1 MGRAKIKAPSTLFL
15 PCQAKWIKDQSRM
28 KIAEKARQI
37 GFTWCSSY
45 ADMTGTARANN
56 HIDTWITSRDAL
68 QAKLYIQDCLNWSH
82 IYGLAAKA
90 AGEQVLLDEGG
101 KKQSAQVL
109 RCANGQAIYS
119 LSSNGDAQAGKRGNR
134 RADEFALNPDN
145 RHLYGIM
152 YPGITWAGNLWI
164 WSTHRGSQNYFN
176 QLIQEIREGGNPKGF
191 SLHRITLE
199 DALNEGLLDKLQ
211 QKWPQD
217 DPRQEYDETD
227 YFNAVRRECADE
239 ETFLQEYMCIPSD
252 DAGAFI
258 SYDLIDASVYPAGT
272 AWEEEL
278 NPAAHYVLGGD
289 IGRVHDLTVLW
300 LLQVEGK
307 SRRTVRIIEL
317 ANMPFSEQAAV
328 IDKYAAMPWVKRVCL
343 DATGIGRQL
352 AEDARR
358 RHGGKVEEV
367 QFTAG
372 VKEDLAITL
381 RRCMEDGEFRMPN
394 KPELIS
400 DFRSIRKET
409 TSAGNVRYVGERTS
423 NGHADR
429 FWAAALAI
437 HAAKEHGTCSPRRW
451 AATGRTWQR
460 WKGAFRR

>member
-1 MGRAKIKAPSTLFL
+1 MGRAKIKAPDTLFL

-28 KIAEKARQI
+28 KIGEKARQI

-45 ADMTGTARANN
+45 ADMKDTARENN
-56 HIDTWITSRDAL
+56 HIDTWITSRDTL
-68 QAKLYIQDCLNWSH
+68 QAKLYIQDCLNWAK
-82 IYGLAAKA
+82 IFGLVAKDM
-90 AGEQVLLDEGG
+90 GEQVLLDEGG

-109 RCANGQAIYS
+109 RCANEQVIYS

-211 QKWPQD
+211 QKWPKD

-227 YFNAVRRECADE
+227 YFNAVRRECPDE

-258 SYDLIDASVYPAGT
+258 GYDLIDASVYPAGT

-278 NPAAHYVLGGD
+278 NPAAHYALGGD

-300 LLQVEGK
+300 LL
-307 SRRTVRIIEL
+307 
-317 ANMPFSEQAAV
+317 
-328 IDKYAAMPWVKRVCL
+328 
-343 DATGIGRQL
+343 
-352 AEDARR
+352 
-358 RHGGKVEEV
+358 KV
-367 QFTAG
+367 
-372 VKEDLAITL
+372 
-381 RRCMEDGEFRMPN
+381 
-394 KPELIS
+394 
-400 DFRSIRKET
+400 
-409 TSAGNVRYVGERTS
+409 
-423 NGHADR
+423 
-429 FWAAALAI
+429 
-437 HAAKEHGTCSPRRW
+437 
-451 AATGRTWQR
+451 
-460 WKGAFRR
+460 